1 MNITI
6 KAKPVFYKA
15 TTKNELIRK
24 IGSKFSYGLGSFGI
38 GMIGMFDYNRDTV
51 RVYNLHKINAKYDHS
66 ARFKSGQRKPSVK
79 VRDSQWIAYVYDFD
93 RAFLKAAKI
102 EVIQNTRNF
111 TIKARK

>member
-38 GMIGMFDYNRDTV
+38 GMIGNQNFGTG
-51 RVYNLHKINAKYDHS
+51 LALP
-66 ARFKSGQRKPSVK
+66 RFTQAIHHGR
-79 VRDSQWIAYVYDFD
+79 
-93 RAFLKAAKI
+93 
-102 EVIQNTRNF
+102 
-111 TIKARK
+111 